1 MFIYKGDESEKMNII
16 NGEDKE
22 DNYNEKYNI

>member
-1 MFIYKGDESEKMNII
+1 MFIYKRVKSKEMNII